1 MRINHK
7 YLAAGTAA
15 LALAAT
21 PIAMGAGG
29 ATATAT
35 PTRVK
40 EGKAVEML
48 VKGMRPYERVKAH
61 QLAPN
66 GQTRNLYPKA
76 GAGGSLLVRV
86 KAQIKGKHVWTF
98 TGRKSHRKASTS
110 YRVR

>member
-7 YLAAGTAA
+7 FLAAGIAA
-15 LALAAT
+15 LTLGAT

-35 PTRVK
+35 PVRVK
-40 EGKAVEML
+40 EFKTVEML
-48 VKGMRPYERVKAH
+48 VKGMRPNERIRAH
-61 QLAPN
+61 EVAPN
-66 GQTRNLYPKA
+66 GQTRNLYPRA
-76 GAGGSLLVRV
+76 GAGGSLIVRV

-98 TGRKSHRKASTS
+98 TGRRSHRKASTY